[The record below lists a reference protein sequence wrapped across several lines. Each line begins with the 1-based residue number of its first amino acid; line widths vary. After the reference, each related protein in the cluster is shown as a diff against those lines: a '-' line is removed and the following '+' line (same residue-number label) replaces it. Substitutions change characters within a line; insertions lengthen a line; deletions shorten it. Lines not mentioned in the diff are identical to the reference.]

1 MGNLPYNQIYLHPAK
16 IMQNEMNIIEN
27 VSTTSNNLSSQI
39 SVQLN
44 INKKK
49 LIMNA
54 LKKSKSKKNLFES
67 LSRDRFPVPTK
78 RVFKF
83 DFEFKSEISTTCLS
97 SMFTSPESLCHGNED
112 MVIASNLTKRTEFED
127 MMADFLGNVQD
138 KKESS
143 LKCDSKMNNLVIE
156 RVISFKQLAAEFCKN
171 SLVNDLEKLVDR
183 MVQYISEEHQIFKG
197 YKSDAIAD
205 SILLIV
211 QATSDLE
218 KMFSLNAFPRRKN
231 TISAEFLKSKNFH
244 V

>member
-1 MGNLPYNQIYLHPAK
+1 MGNLPYIQIYLHPAK

-138 KKESS
+138 KKESPS
-143 LKCDSKMNNLVIE
+143 Y
-156 RVISFKQLAAEFCKN
+156 R
-171 SLVNDLEKLVDR
+171 
-183 MVQYISEEHQIFKG
+183 
-197 YKSDAIAD
+197 KSDFIQTT
-205 SILLIV
+205 SCRILQKFIG
-211 QATSDLE
+211 
-218 KMFSLNAFPRRKN
+218 K
-231 TISAEFLKSKNFH
+231 
-244 V
+244 